1 MQKQRKIGKYW
12 ICNISAKEV
21 EHTRKVQF
29 ISRRKLET
37 RHTRNTPTGM
47 GHLFDTWCLHTFCPK
62 ITAIRSNS
70 RCHESL
76 EFCVGR
82 FGIFAASL
90 NRIEVPFCWDSMCDI
105 LYIFHNIMN
114 CTCVFSKHLRR
125 RDASQKKWKSRIA
138 QVVRIGDLWKWTF
151 PGGTTVACWKAVLQ
165 LDTSSFEATRHASSR
180 TYRVSLSLE
189 SNGPICDLPLL
200 CLGDCYVQFC
210 KVQ

>member
-29 ISRRKLET
+29 ISRRRLET

-105 LYIFHNIMN
+105 LYIFHNIMS

-125 RDASQKKWKSRIA
+125 RDASQKNENLELLKSFGSVICESGHF
-138 QVVRIGDLWKWTF
+138 QEVQ
-151 PGGTTVACWKAVLQ
+151 Q
-165 LDTSSFEATRHASSR
+165 LPVERLFFS
-180 TYRVSLSLE
+180 
-189 SNGPICDLPLL
+189 
-200 CLGDCYVQFC
+200 
-210 KVQ
+210 